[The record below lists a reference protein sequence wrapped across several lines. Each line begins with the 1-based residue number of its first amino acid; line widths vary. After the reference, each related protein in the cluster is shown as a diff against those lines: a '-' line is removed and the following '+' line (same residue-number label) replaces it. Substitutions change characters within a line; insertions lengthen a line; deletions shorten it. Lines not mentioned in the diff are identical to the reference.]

1 MPEQAAGEVTASN
14 WLEEAATAQPEKVVE
29 EAPIVEEGAEE
40 TPSKEKVEKVVPL
53 AALHEE
59 RAKRREATQREAAL
73 NQQLEQMRRQQ
84 IEWMARQ
91 QQATA
96 PQAPDKATDPV
107 GNITHTLEQTQ
118 AQLAEI
124 QRGNLAQQQ
133 AFQQRQQFEGFVAEV
148 RTRAEAFTK
157 EQPDA
162 NDGINFLKKARVEEY
177 KAMGMTGQEATQR
190 MLHDELQLSQWA
202 MGNGENPAQVAYN
215 MALARGYVAP
225 DKKLDMQS
233 RGQGASMPAGSG
245 GKGGS
250 TPSLEALLKMD
261 SKDFAKATSGENWE
275 KLMKKHGA

>member
-1 MPEQAAGEVTASN
+1 MPDEQQASN
-14 WLEEAATAQPEKVVE
+14 WLEEAATQQAEKPVVEEPVVEESTEEPVKEKVV
-29 EAPIVEEGAEE
+29 A
-40 TPSKEKVEKVVPL
+40 EKVVPL
-53 AALHEE
+53 GALHES
-59 RAKRREATQREAAL
+59 RAKERQARQEAQAARSE
-73 NQQLEQMRRQQ
+73 LEQFRRQYLESMQ
-84 IEWMARQ
+84 RQ

-96 PQAPDKATDPV
+96 PQAPDKTTDPV

-118 AQLAEI
+118 AQLADI
-124 QRGNLAQQQ
+124 QKASIAQQQ
-133 AFQQRQQFEGFVAEV
+133 EALQRRQFEGFVAEV

-162 NDGINFLKKARVEEY
+162 NDGINFLKKSRVEEY
-177 KAMGMTGQEATQR
+177 KAMGMTGQEAQQR

-215 MALARGYVAP
+215 MAIARGYVAP

-261 SKDFAKATSGENWE
+261 SKDFAKATSGDNWE